1 MQGERRLPAPRGN
14 RRYRVFLAVFAGVVV
29 TAATAVLALTVVVD
43 PFGMIGLVEIEGF
56 NASKPHLFSNA
67 RLVKAHYIRRV
78 KPKGLILG
86 SSRADVGLDA
96 DHAGWPLAARPVFNA
111 AIPSARIQEIY
122 YYVRYA
128 HAQSGLKRIVIGLDF
143 FAFDERIKAEPGFE
157 VARLD
162 PDGFGPWRIA
172 TIRDQFTAFFSY
184 GAVSASISTL
194 RSQDQYAVRYLPNG
208 GQDPRRREWNISQKG
223 GHHAAFL
230 AALRETVTSRDGVA
244 MLAYGPSDETRNV
257 ELGWFLE
264 LLRFC
269 KHEGIDAY
277 VLISPVHALWLESI
291 WELGAWPDYERW
303 KRDLVRI
310 VDRVTREAAGAPVIE
325 LWDFSGFNTITSE
338 SVPPRDAPDAR
349 MQWYWDASHYKAV
362 TGDLMLTRVFGG
374 GRPDPA
380 LPASAFGIRLT
391 PENIDAHLHAM
402 RSDRIQYV
410 ASHPGDILLV
420 QTVLDDVPERVPR
433 RQ

>member
-1 MQGERRLPAPRGN
+1 MQGDGRLPAPRGN
-14 RRYRVFLAVFAGVVV
+14 RRYRVFVAVFACVAV
-29 TAATAVLALTVVVD
+29 TAVTAVLALTVLVD

-56 NASKPHLFSNA
+56 NASKPHMFSNA
-67 RLVKAHYIRRV
+67 RLVKAHYIGRV
-78 KPKGLILG
+78 KPRGLILG

-96 DHAGWPLAARPVFNA
+96 DYAGWPPTARPVFNA
-111 AIPSARIQEIY
+111 SIPSARIQEIY
-122 YYVRYA
+122 YYLRYA

-143 FAFDERIKAEPGFE
+143 FAFDERIKAEPGFD

-172 TIRDQFTAFFSY
+172 TIRDQFTAFLSY

-230 AALRETVTSRDGVA
+230 ASLRETVTSRDGVA
-244 MLAYGPSDETRNV
+244 MLAYGPSDENRNV

-269 KHEGIDAY
+269 KHEGIDVY
-277 VLISPVHALWLESI
+277 LLISPAHALWLESI
-291 WELGAWPDYERW
+291 WELGAWADYERW

-310 VDRVTREAAGAPVIE
+310 VDRVTHEAPGAPVIE
-325 LWDFSGFNTITSE
+325 LWDFSGFNAITTE
-338 SVPPRDAPDAR
+338 PVPPRDASGAR
-349 MQWYWDASHYKAV
+349 MRWYWDASHYKAA
-362 TGDLMLTRVFGG
+362 TGDLMLTRAFGG
-374 GRPDPA
+374 GQPDPA
-380 LPASAFGIRLT
+380 LQASAFGIWLT
-391 PENIDAHLHAM
+391 PENIDKHLQAI
-402 RSDRIQYV
+402 RSDRIRYV
-410 ASHPGDILLV
+410 ASHPEDLLMIR
-420 QTVLDDVPERVPR
+420 TVLDDAPERIPR